1 MTTIRPLV
9 SLRSPTAYSY
19 IRFSSAVQAKGDSLR
34 RQTQLAQDYCLKH
47 SLTLSEL
54 SFTDLGV
61 SAFHSANTSEDNGL
75 GQFLKALEQGVI
87 PRGSFLLVESLD
99 RLSRASVMTALRQLL
114 TITEH
119 GITVVTLIDNRTYN
133 NESESM
139 DIIMSLTVMER
150 AHNESKTKSERLK
163 AVWANKRAN
172 PHTTTRHSNTPF
184 WLSLNEDKRTYTII
198 EQQADIVRRIFQ
210 MSINGRGAVSTC
222 RILNEEGIKAPRGG
236 TWALTSIKKI
246 LGSKAALG
254 HHTHII
260 DNKVQSST
268 VPDFYPP
275 IISEETYYLSQAK
288 MKERHKPSAAGR
300 KSTFPNVLSQV
311 AVCGTCGSHMLYDP
325 KSPQWVYL
333 TCREF
338 KKNACTNKPLRIEL
352 INRFIIEQ
360 YLHPQHFEKHLN
372 LVKKGS
378 TDTDQI
384 NVIESKI
391 ESEKEALKQL
401 IELTSNLSNS
411 VIQDGIKTRSESIQS
426 LEQQLEEAKALS
438 VESGTSIHM
447 NYREAC
453 QLVADALQV
462 QVFDK
467 KPATLST
474 EEQFKVRVKLNRSL
488 KQTFSEVTVS
498 HCPDTKKASI
508 TANDFIFEAHKSA
521 MTTGFNDT
529 TWWCTI

>member
-1 MTTIRPLV
+1 MT
-9 SLRSPTAYSY
+9 TAYSY

-34 RQTQLAQDYCLKH
+34 RQTQLAHDYCIKH
-47 SLTLSEL
+47 SLTLSEQ

-61 SAFHSANTSEDNGL
+61 SAFRSANTNEDNGL
-75 GQFLKALEQGVI
+75 GQFLKALEQGVV

-99 RLSRASVMTALRQLL
+99 RLSRASVMTAMRQLFN
-114 TITEH
+114 IIEY

-133 NESESM
+133 SESETT
-139 DIIMSLTVMER
+139 DLIISLTVMER

-172 PHTTTRHSNTPF
+172 PHTTTRHSNAPF
-184 WLSLNEDKRTYTII
+184 WLSLNEDKRSYTVI
-198 EQQADIVRRIFQ
+198 ESKADIVRRIFQ
-210 MSINGRGAVSTC
+210 MSIDGRGAVSTC
-222 RILNEEGIKAPRGG
+222 RILNEEGIKAPKGG

-275 IISEETYYLSQAK
+275 IINEETYYLSQAK
-288 MKERHKPSAAGR
+288 MKERHKPNSAGR

-311 AVCGTCGSHMLYDP
+311 AVCGSCGSHMLYDP

-360 YLHPQHFEKHLN
+360 YLHPQYFEKHVD

-378 TDTDQI
+378 TNTDQI
-384 NVIESKI
+384 NVIESKV

-401 IELTSNLSNS
+401 IELTSNFSNS

-438 VESGTSIHM
+438 VESVTSIHM
-447 NYREAC
+447 DYREAC

-467 KPATLST
+467 KPATLSR
-474 EEQFKVRVKLNRSL
+474 EELFKVRVKLNRSL

-498 HCPDTKKASI
+498 HCPNTKKASI
-508 TANDFIFEAHKSA
+508 IANDFMYEAHQSA
-521 MTTGFNDT
+521 MKTGFNNH
-529 TWWCTI
+529 TWWAV